1 MGMQNIGAGK
11 TEIVLSYIFWILT
24 KMILD
29 RSSNAGRVFR
39 SKFGMSAINQSL
51 KIMLKNQL
59 REVEDDDE
67 EIEKYTLALSILNFL
82 KVASKD

>member
-1 MGMQNIGAGK
+1 
-11 TEIVLSYIFWILT
+11 
-24 KMILD
+24 
-29 RSSNAGRVFR
+29 
-39 SKFGMSAINQSL
+39 
-51 KIMLKNQL
+51 MLKNQL